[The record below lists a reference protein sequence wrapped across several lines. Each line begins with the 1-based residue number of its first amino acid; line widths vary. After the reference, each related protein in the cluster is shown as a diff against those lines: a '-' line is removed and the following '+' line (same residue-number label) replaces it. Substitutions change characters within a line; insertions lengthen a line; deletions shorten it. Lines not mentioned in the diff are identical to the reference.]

1 MSKFIFAFALLIIAY
16 SASAQAIIFDADLI
30 DYGKIEQNSNGTRV
44 FTFTNTGTKPLIIE
58 NVIAGC
64 SCSIASYSD
73 KPILPNER
81 GEIAVTYDTKR
92 MGKFTKQF
100 TVRTNAENA
109 DKFGEYLL
117 KITGE
122 VSKSE

>member
-30 DYGKIEQNSNGTRV
+30 DYGKIERNSDGQRV

-81 GEIAVTYDTKR
+81 GEITVTYDTKR
-92 MGKFTKQF
+92 TGRFTKRF
-100 TVRTNAENA
+100 TMRSNAENA
-109 DKFGEYLL
+109 NKFGEYHLT
-117 KITGE
+117 ITGE
-122 VSKSE
+122 VLKAK